1 MSRLIAID
9 FETANEQR
17 ASPCAVGL
25 SYIENGAVT
34 QTEAFLIRP
43 PEMRFSRFNIAV
55 HGITPQDVADAPEW
69 PELLEGLA
77 PKLDGAALIAHN
89 ASFDM
94 SVLRAT
100 CAWYGLDCPEIA
112 YLCTVKGAQS
122 AWRHIGS
129 ARLNVLCEHFGIAL
143 KHHDAGSDAEACARL
158 AILLAEH
165 AGEADYLAAAPKLGI
180 SVGAL
185 RRDGYAP
192 CSLKRAKPRRVA
204 GV

>member
-1 MSRLIAID
+1 MSRLVAID

-25 SYIENGAVT
+25 SYIEDGEVT

-55 HGITPQDVADAPEW
+55 HGITPEDVRDAPEW

-77 PKLDGAALIAHN
+77 PKLEGAALIAHN
-89 ASFDM
+89 AGFDM
-94 SVLRAT
+94 SVLRNT
-100 CAWYGLDCPEIA
+100 CAWYGLDCLEAA

-122 AWRHIGS
+122 AWSHIGS
-129 ARLNVLCEHFGIAL
+129 AKLNVLCDHFGIAL

-165 AGEADYLAAAPKLGI
+165 AGEVDYLAAAPKLGL

-192 CSLKRAKPRRVA
+192 CSLRRAKPRRRVA
-204 GV
+204 D

>member
-25 SYIENGAVT
+25 SYIEDGRVVE
-34 QTEAFLIRP
+34 TEAYLIRP
-43 PEMRFSRFNIAV
+43 PEMRFSHWNIAI
-55 HGITPQDVADAPEW
+55 HGITPDDVADAPEL
-69 PELLEGLA
+69 PELMEGLA
-77 PKLDGAALIAHN
+77 PKLKGATLIAHN

-94 SVLRAT
+94 SVLRQT
-100 CAWYGLDCPEIA
+100 YAWYAMDCLEAA

-122 AWRHIGS
+122 AWAHIGS
-129 ARLNVLCEHFGIAL
+129 AKLNILCEHFGIAL

-158 AILLAEH
+158 AILLADH
-165 AGEADYLAAAPKLGI
+165 AGEPDFLTAAPKLGL

-185 RRDGYAP
+185 KRNGYAP
-192 CSLKRAKPRRVA
+192 CSLQRAKPRRRVL
-204 GV
+204 G

>member
-1 MSRLIAID
+1 MSRLVAID

-25 SYIENGAVT
+25 SYIEDGKVT

-43 PEMRFSRFNIAV
+43 PEMRFSRWNIAI
-55 HGITPQDVADAPEW
+55 HGIRPEDVADAPEW
-69 PELLEGLA
+69 PELLDTLA
-77 PKLDGAALIAHN
+77 PKLAGAALIAHN

-94 SVLRAT
+94 SVLRQT
-100 CAWYGLDCPEIA
+100 CAWYGLDCLEAA

-122 AWRHIGS
+122 AWRHLGS
-129 ARLNVLCEHFGIAL
+129 AKLNILCEHFGIAL

-165 AGEADYLAAAPKLGI
+165 AGEADYLAAAPKLGV

-185 RRDGYAP
+185 RREGYAP
-192 CSLKRAKPRRVA
+192 CSLKRATRRAV
-204 GV
+204 G

>member
-1 MSRLIAID
+1 MTLIAID

-17 ASPCAVGL
+17 ASPCAIGL
-25 SYIENGAVT
+25 SYIEDGRVVE
-34 QTEAFLIRP
+34 TEAFLIRP
-43 PEMRFSRFNIAV
+43 PEMRFSRWNVAV
-55 HGITPQDVADAPEW
+55 HGILPDDVADAPEW

-77 PKLDGAALIAHN
+77 PKLKGATLIAHN

-94 SVLRAT
+94 SVLRQT
-100 CAWYGLDCPEIA
+100 CAWYGLDCVEAA

-122 AWRHIGS
+122 AWPHVGS
-129 ARLNVLCEHFGIAL
+129 AKLNVLCEYFDIAL

-165 AGEADYLAAAPKLGI
+165 AGEADFLTAAPKLGL

-185 RRDGYAP
+185 TRDGYAP
-192 CSLKRAKPRRVA
+192 CSLRRARV
-204 GV
+204 

>member
-1 MSRLIAID
+1 MSRLVAID

-17 ASPCAVGL
+17 ASPCAIGL
-25 SYIENGAVT
+25 SYIEDGEVT
-34 QTEAFLIRP
+34 ETEAFLIRP
-43 PEMRFSRFNIAV
+43 PEMRFSRFNIAI
-55 HGITPQDVADAPEW
+55 HGITPEDVRDAPDF

-77 PKLDGAALIAHN
+77 PKLQGAALIAHN

-94 SVLRAT
+94 SVLRQT
-100 CAWYGLDCPEIA
+100 CAFYGLDCLEAA

-129 ARLNVLCEHFGIAL
+129 AKLNILCEHFGIAL

-165 AGEADYLAAAPKLGI
+165 AGEADYLAAAPKLGL

-192 CSLKRAKPRRVA
+192 CSLKQSRARV
-204 GV
+204 

>member
-1 MSRLIAID
+1 MSRFVAID

-25 SYIENGAVT
+25 SYIEDGRVLE
-34 QTEAFLIRP
+34 TEAFLIRP
-43 PEMRFSRFNIAV
+43 PEMRFSRFNVAV
-55 HGITPQDVADAPEW
+55 HGIMPDDVAEAPEW

-77 PKLDGAALIAHN
+77 PKLAGATLIAHN

-100 CAWYGLDCPEIA
+100 CAWYGLDCLEAA

-122 AWRHIGS
+122 AWRHVGS
-129 ARLNVLCEHFGIAL
+129 AKLNILCEHFGIAL

-165 AGEADYLAAAPKLGI
+165 AGERDYLAAAPKLGI
-180 SVGAL
+180 RVGAL
-185 RRDGYAP
+185 RRDGYDP
-192 CSLKRAKPRRVA
+192 CSLSRAKPKRRVA
-204 GV
+204 G